1 MTQLALLPW
10 PQARPLAEQVRRAV
24 FIEEQQIPES
34 EEWDDIDGLATHAV
48 LTNLKGQPV
57 ATGRVWVDPQ
67 HAQLAHIGRLAV
79 CQSARQ
85 QGLGR
90 QVLQALMQQARRQ
103 GCTQVSL
110 HAQTSAQA
118 FYANQGFE
126 PVGEVFDEVGIAH
139 ITMVC
144 ALGPLA

>member
-1 MTQLALLPW
+1 MTRLAVLPW
-10 PQARPLAEQVRRAV
+10 QQARPLAEQVRRAV
-24 FIEEQQIPES
+24 FIQEQQIPES
-34 EEWDDIDGLATHAV
+34 EEWDEVDGLAMHAV
-48 LTNLKGQPV
+48 LTDQQGQPV

-67 HAQLAHIGRLAV
+67 HVQLAHIGRLAV

-118 FYANQGFE
+118 FYAAQGFE

-139 ITMVC
+139 IAMVC
-144 ALGPLA
+144 ALDTLD

>member
-34 EEWDDIDGLATHAV
+34 EEWDDVDDVAIHAV
-48 LTNLKGQPV
+48 LSSPQGQPL
-57 ATGRVWVDPQ
+57 ATGRVWVEPK
-67 HAQLAHIGRLAV
+67 HAQLAHIGRMAV
-79 CQSARQ
+79 CLSARQ

-118 FYANQGFE
+118 FYAAEGFE
-126 PVGEVFDEVGIAH
+126 PVGEVFDEVGIPH

-144 ALGPLA
+144 TLI